1 MEKFKDEQI
10 MRRVY
15 ALAWQNAE
23 QGLDPFAA
31 VLVKDGQIVAE
42 SADLCVLESDPTAH
56 AELALIRSF
65 CRKHERISLEGYSLF
80 CNVEPCVMCSGAIH
94 WARLDRLVYGVGQK
108 ELQSVS
114 GGKPKPGCRELINS
128 GGKPMEIDGPVL
140 PEEGLR
146 VLQAFPFQSKKAR
159 HQKLYGSS

>member
-1 MEKFKDEQI
+1 MISLNDERI
-10 MRRVY
+10 MQRVY

-23 QGLDPFAA
+23 RGLDPFAA

-42 SADLCVLESDPTAH
+42 SADRCVLESDPTAH

-65 CRKHERISLEGYSLF
+65 CQQQQLISLKGYSMF

-94 WARLDRLVYGVGQK
+94 WAKLDRLVYGVGQK
-108 ELQSVS
+108 DLQSVS
-114 GGKPKPGCRELINS
+114 GGKPKPSCRALINI
-128 GGKPMEIDGPVL
+128 GGKAMEIDGPVL
-140 PEEGLR
+140 PEVGLR